1 MSCAFSAAY
10 YIIWRSDREAN
21 SKSLIKHL
29 ESICCWLHPLLTKL
43 DDKTLLNPNPRCP
56 GWCCWW
62 SMWWSHGE
70 EDQRIVQMISLTGR
84 LAGQP
89 KDNNNKKDKYKDK
102 DNHNNKLLKFY
113 YSQVSWLASPFC
125 EALQYN
131 APVPLFQP
139 KRNSHRKSFPRKKYV
154 SDRIFENSFWF
165 FKACG
170 RQVHCLHIHVSTK
183 KYSIADFLETGQNY
197 FQRTKLKWCLFCFR
211 EECIS
216 IGQIWMT

>member
-1 MSCAFSAAY
+1 
-10 YIIWRSDREAN
+10 
-21 SKSLIKHL
+21 
-29 ESICCWLHPLLTKL
+29 
-43 DDKTLLNPNPRCP
+43 
-56 GWCCWW
+56 
-62 SMWWSHGE
+62 MWWSHGE

-154 SDRIFENSFWF
+154 SDRIFDF
-165 FKACG
+165 FFLIFQGLWKAG
-170 RQVHCLHIHVSTK
+170 SLPP
-183 KYSIADFLETGQNY
+183 YSCQHQKILYRRFLRN
-197 FQRTKLKWCLFCFR
+197 RAKLFSKN
-211 EECIS
+211 
-216 IGQIWMT
+216 